1 MKSTKQIEKE
11 TVIVS
16 VQLTAND
23 YYWHLFEGER
33 RGYKNMSEYL
43 RGLMATVRKE
53 NQEAA
58 NE

>member
-16 VQLTAND
+16 VQVTAND
-23 YYWHLFEGER
+23 YYWHLFEAER

-43 RGLMATVRKE
+43 RGLMDTVRKE

-58 NE
+58 E